1 MISTVIEVPELLHD
15 AVGKYLDSRPDWDR
29 DRVVTAALGM
39 FLIQQSQESNP
50 DVLRTFLN
58 AMMPEVV

>member
-1 MISTVIEVPELLHD
+1 MISAVIEVPETLHD

-39 FLIQQSQESNP
+39 FLIQQNQESNP
-50 DVLRTFLN
+50 DVLRAFLN
-58 AMMPEVV
+58 AMIPEVT